1 MLNSS
6 QAGAAMFLRLL
17 LGAMAQQLLRVAP
30 REGLLSHCP
39 GSPGEAETVVTATT
53 ETWPRTRQ
61 ALSLSCLR
69 EPPPKGCRPL
79 GT

>member
-39 GSPGEAETVVTATT
+39 GSPGGG
-53 ETWPRTRQ
+53 RDR
-61 ALSLSCLR
+61 SYCHNR
-69 EPPPKGCRPL
+69 DL
-79 GT
+79 GRIPVRHSA